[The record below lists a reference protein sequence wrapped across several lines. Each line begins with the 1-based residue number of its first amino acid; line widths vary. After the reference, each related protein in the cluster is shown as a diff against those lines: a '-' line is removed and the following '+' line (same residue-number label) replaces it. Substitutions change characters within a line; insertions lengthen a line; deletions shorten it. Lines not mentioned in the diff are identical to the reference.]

1 MPVMETTKNT
11 MKKRKLEKWS
21 EELFPGYSDEAIK
34 AYDHLSDRELIIV
47 AASVFDAAILELI
60 ELRLVGDFDEQDD
73 LLGITKFE
81 KPLSALTAR
90 ARMAFLL
97 GLLRKVEANAIR
109 YIANIRNHM
118 AHKSTA
124 TLKDQEVLK
133 MVEKLIKESR
143 IANVAGEDSITVR
156 NLIATIHNDVELTRF
171 IVKNI
176 LVDLQMNF
184 DKRKTTVKRLAECK
198 VRSLASGF
206 EENP

>member
-1 MPVMETTKNT
+1 

-21 EELFPGYSDEAIK
+21 EELFPGYSEEAVK
-34 AYDHLSDRELIIV
+34 AYDHLNDRELIIV

-60 ELRLVGDFDEQDD
+60 ELRLVDDFDEQDD

-90 ARMAFLL
+90 ARMAYLL
-97 GLLRKVEANAIR
+97 GLLRKVEANSIR

-124 TLKDQEVLK
+124 TLKDPEVIK
-133 MVEKLIKESR
+133 MVEKLVKESR
-143 IANVAGEDSITVR
+143 IARITGEESITVR
-156 NLIATIHNDVELTRF
+156 NLIAQIHKDVEVTRF
-171 IVKNI
+171 IVKTI

-184 DKRKTTVKRLAECK
+184 DKRKTTVKRLGECK
-198 VRSLASGF
+198 VRAFASGF
-206 EENP
+206 EESP

>member
-1 MPVMETTKNT
+1 

-34 AYDHLSDRELIIV
+34 AYDHLTDRELIIA

-60 ELRLVGDFDEQDD
+60 ELRLVDDFDEQDD

-97 GLLRKVEANAIR
+97 GLLRRVEANAIR

-124 TLKDQEVLK
+124 TLRDQEVLK

-143 IANVAGEDSITVR
+143 IASVAGKDSINVK
-156 NLIATIHNDVELTRF
+156 NLIASIHKDEEVIRF
-171 IVKNI
+171 IIKTI

-198 VRSLASGF
+198 VRTLASGF